1 MLNMKKKILVTG
13 AGGFIGSHLVEQLVV
28 SGQQVKAFVHYNSRN
43 SWGWLDS
50 LDKKILNMVEVFL
63 GDIRDPYNVR
73 QAVNGVDTIFH
84 LAALIAIPYS
94 YISPQ
99 SYIDI
104 NTSGTLNL
112 LQSAKDFKIK
122 KFIHT
127 STSEVYGTAQY
138 VPIDEAHPVQGQ
150 SPYAASKIGADK
162 IAESFYRSFDL
173 PVITIR
179 PFNTFGPRQSARAVI
194 PTMIIQLL
202 SGQTNIRLGSLHP
215 CRDWVYVQDTVGAFI
230 EIAKTNLFGQ
240 TINIATQEDVSI
252 GDLANKLIALIN
264 SQAKVVQDSLRIRP
278 ENSEVDRL
286 LGSNDK
292 IKKQTDWKMNYT
304 LEDGLKQTIEWFKV
318 NIKKYK
324 PEIYNI

>member
-1 MLNMKKKILVTG
+1 MKKKILVTG

-50 LDKKILNMVEVFL
+50 LDKKILNMVEVFP

-73 QAVNGVDTIFH
+73 RAVNGVETIFH

-127 STSEVYGTAQY
+127 STSEVYGSAQY
-138 VPIDEAHPVQGQ
+138 VPIDEDHPLQGQ
-150 SPYAASKIGADK
+150 SPYSASKIGADK
-162 IAESFYRSFDL
+162 IVESFYRSFDL
-173 PVITIR
+173 PVITAR
-179 PFNTFGPRQSARAVI
+179 PFNTYGPRQSARAVI

-202 SGQTNIRLGSLHP
+202 SGKTKIQLGSLHP
-215 CRDWVYVQDTVGAFI
+215 CRDWVYVKDTVEAFI

-240 TINIATQEDVSI
+240 TINIATQRDASI
-252 GDLANKLIALIN
+252 GDLARKLIALIN
-264 SQAKVVQDSLRIRP
+264 PQAEVVQDISRLRP
-278 ENSEVDRL
+278 KNSEVDRL
-286 LGSNDK
+286 LGNNSK
-292 IKKQTDWKMNYT
+292 IKKLTAWKINYT
-304 LEDGLKQTIEWFKV
+304 LEKGLKQTIEWVKA
-318 NIKKYK
+318 NIKEYK